1 MANRVTI
8 SLEQHVYDELC
19 RAAGPLEV
27 SDFIASLLKPREA
40 QNRKTWDIEEG
51 YRRMAADVD
60 REAEAVEWMEG
71 TAEAVVDAER

>member
-27 SDFIASLLKPREA
+27 SDFIESLLKPRET
-40 QNRKTWDIEEG
+40 RYSEKWDIEEG
-51 YRRMAADVD
+51 YRRMAADAE

-71 TAEAVVDAER
+71 TAEAILDAER